1 MTYIDGF
8 VLAVPT
14 ANRDAYLAHA
24 EQGAAMLKEHGAT
37 RSVEGW
43 GDDVPRGQRND
54 LYGAVQATADETI
67 VFSWIEYPDK
77 AARDATGA
85 KVIADPGMNAL
96 VSDMPFDG
104 KRMIFGGFASVSDA
118 GVGKGTGYIDGVVL
132 PLPADRRDDYAG
144 FAAACAPVFLRHGAL
159 RVFDAVAD
167 DVPDGK
173 VTDFPRA
180 VLREDGETVA
190 FGWIEWPSKDVRDA
204 GWAAIMAGGDMPG
217 DQPFDGKRMI
227 FGGFVPLLDR

>member
-118 GVGKGTGYIDGVVL
+118 GAGEGTGYIDGVVL
-132 PLPADRRDDYAG
+132 PLPLDRRDDYAG

-173 VTDFPRA
+173 ITDFPRA

-204 GWAAIMAGGDMPG
+204 GWGAIMAGGDMP
-217 DQPFDGKRMI
+217 DSQPFDGKRMI